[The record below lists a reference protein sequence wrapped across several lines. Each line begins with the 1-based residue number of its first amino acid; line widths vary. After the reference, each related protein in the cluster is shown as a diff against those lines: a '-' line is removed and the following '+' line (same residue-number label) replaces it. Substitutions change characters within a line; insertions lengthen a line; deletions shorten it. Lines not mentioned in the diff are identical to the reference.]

1 MDILKGLFGLAVLV
15 GIAWLFSLNRR
26 AVDWK
31 LVLTGIG
38 LQVGFAACVLLG
50 AGWVAW
56 VQRYS
61 GAGPT
66 TDVVATWMLIVGIL
80 ATLGAIAVFTPM
92 AADAPQRANV
102 RKVGVAMLFAAVLLA
117 LPFAGKIFEFLSAA
131 FVKVLGFVN
140 AGSGFIFGSLM
151 DIPKFGF
158 IFAFQVL
165 PTIIF
170 FAALM
175 GVLYHLNVMQA
186 IVRAMAWAIT
196 KVMRVSG
203 AETTSVCA
211 SVFIGQTEAPLTVR
225 PYIPKMTESELLT
238 MMIGGMA
245 HIAGGVLAAY
255 VGMLGGGD
263 QAAME
268 FYAKHLL
275 AASIMAAPAT
285 LVIAKLLVPETGE
298 PLTRGTV
305 KMEVEKTSSN
315 VIDAAAAGAADG
327 LRLALNIG
335 AMLLAFIAL
344 IALLNWPLGELGAV
358 DWGALPA
365 GLRLALTAGG
375 AIVAAGALV
384 SAANAMGYANVARVP
399 SRPGV
404 GGAVLALL
412 VAVLAVMIV
421 VWSRSEA
428 GFTIDGWLT
437 ANAGRPT
444 QLGLQALFG
453 YLLAPLAWVIGVPWQ
468 DASTVGSL
476 IGQKVVINEF
486 VAYLQLADI
495 VNGNVPGVELTPK
508 GTLIAT
514 YALCGF
520 ANFSSI
526 AIQIGGIGGL
536 APERRHDLA
545 RFGLRAV
552 LGGSLAT
559 FMTATI
565 AGVLSSYG
573 A

>member
-1 MDILKGLFGLAVLV
+1 MVEGLGRIGFGLFGLAVLI
-15 GIAWLFSLNRR
+15 GITWLFSNNKR

-31 LVLTGIG
+31 LVATGIS
-38 LQVGFAACVLLG
+38 LQIAFAALVILVPGGRDVFDALG
-50 AGWVAW
+50 QG
-56 VQRYS
+56 
-61 GAGPT
+61 
-66 TDVVATWMLIVGIL
+66 
-80 ATLGAIAVFTPM
+80 
-92 AADAPQRANV
+92 
-102 RKVGVAMLFAAVLLA
+102 
-117 LPFAGKIFEFLSAA
+117 
-131 FVKVLGFVN
+131 FVKVLSFVN
-140 AGSGFIFGSLM
+140 EGSKFIFGSLM
-151 DIPKFGF
+151 DVKNYGF

-170 FAALM
+170 FSALM
-175 GVLYHLNVMQA
+175 GVMYHLNVMQA
-186 IVRAMAWAIT
+186 IVRVMAWSIT

-225 PYIPKMTESELLT
+225 PYIAKMTQSELLT

-263 QAAME
+263 PVQQA

-285 LVIAKLLVPETGE
+285 LVVAKLLIPETGT

-315 VIDAAAAGAADG
+315 IIDAAAAGAGDG
-327 LRLALNIG
+327 LKLALNIG

-344 IALLNWPLGELGAV
+344 IALLNAPLTWLGEV
-358 DWGALPA
+358 T
-365 GLRLALTAGG
+365 GLAA
-375 AIVAAGALV
+375 AIGKPTDL
-384 SAANAMGYANVARVP
+384 STIFGY
-399 SRPGV
+399 
-404 GGAVLALL
+404 VLAP
-412 VAVLAVMIV
+412 I
-421 VWSRSEA
+421 
-428 GFTIDGWLT
+428 
-437 ANAGRPT
+437 
-444 QLGLQALFG
+444 
-453 YLLAPLAWVIGVPWQ
+453 AWVIGTPWA
-468 DASTVGSL
+468 DATTVGSL

-486 VAYLQLADI
+486 VAYTELSKI
-495 VNGNVPGVELTPK
+495 VNGQVPGMSLSEE
-508 GTLIAT
+508 GRLIAT

-545 RFGLRAV
+545 KFGLRAV
-552 LGGSLAT
+552 LGGTIAT

-565 AGVLSSYG
+565 AGVLTHFS
-573 A
+573 

>member
-1 MDILKGLFGLAVLV
+1 MVEGLGRIGFGLFGLAVLI
-15 GIAWLFSLNRR
+15 GITWLFSNNKR

-31 LVLTGIG
+31 LVATGIT
-38 LQVGFAACVLLG
+38 LQIAFAALVILVPGGRDVFDALG
-50 AGWVAW
+50 KG
-56 VQRYS
+56 
-61 GAGPT
+61 
-66 TDVVATWMLIVGIL
+66 
-80 ATLGAIAVFTPM
+80 
-92 AADAPQRANV
+92 
-102 RKVGVAMLFAAVLLA
+102 
-117 LPFAGKIFEFLSAA
+117 
-131 FVKVLGFVN
+131 FVKILSFVN
-140 AGSGFIFGSLM
+140 EGSGFIFGSLM
-151 DIPKFGF
+151 DTKNYGF

-170 FAALM
+170 FSALM
-175 GVLYHLNVMQA
+175 GVMYHLNIMQG
-186 IVRAMAWAIT
+186 IVRVMAWSIT

-225 PYIPKMTESELLT
+225 PYIARMTQSELLT

-263 QAAME
+263 PAQQA

-285 LVIAKLLVPETGE
+285 LVVAKLLIPETGT

-315 VIDAAAAGAADG
+315 IIDAAAAGAGDG
-327 LRLALNIG
+327 LKLALNIG

-344 IALLNWPLGELGAV
+344 IALLNAPLTWIGDV
-358 DWGALPA
+358 T
-365 GLRLALTAGG
+365 GLAA
-375 AIVAAGALV
+375 AIGKPTNL
-384 SAANAMGYANVARVP
+384 STIFGY
-399 SRPGV
+399 
-404 GGAVLALL
+404 VLAP
-412 VAVLAVMIV
+412 I
-421 VWSRSEA
+421 
-428 GFTIDGWLT
+428 
-437 ANAGRPT
+437 
-444 QLGLQALFG
+444 
-453 YLLAPLAWVIGVPWQ
+453 AWVIGTPWA
-468 DASTVGSL
+468 DATTVGSL

-486 VAYLQLADI
+486 VAYTELSQI
-495 VNGNVPGVELTPK
+495 VNGQIAGVSLSEE
-508 GTLIAT
+508 GRLIAT

-545 RFGLRAV
+545 KFGLRAV
-552 LGGSLAT
+552 LGGTIAT

-565 AGVLSSYG
+565 AGVLTHFS
-573 A
+573 

>member
-1 MDILKGLFGLAVLV
+1 MNTVLFGLFGISCLLA
-15 GIAWLFSLNRR
+15 IAWLFSDNRK
-26 AVDWK
+26 AVDWRLVITGISLQIAFAA
-31 LVLTGIG
+31 LVLLVPGG
-38 LQVGFAACVLLG
+38 KDAFSLLG
-50 AGWVAW
+50 DG
-56 VQRYS
+56 
-61 GAGPT
+61 
-66 TDVVATWMLIVGIL
+66 
-80 ATLGAIAVFTPM
+80 
-92 AADAPQRANV
+92 
-102 RKVGVAMLFAAVLLA
+102 
-117 LPFAGKIFEFLSAA
+117 
-131 FVKVLGFVN
+131 FVKVLSFVG

-151 DIPKFGF
+151 DTSKFGF

-170 FAALM
+170 FASLM
-175 GVLYHLNVMQA
+175 GVLYHLGVMQA

-225 PYIPKMTESELLT
+225 PYISKMTESELIT

-263 QAAME
+263 PAQQA

-285 LVIAKLLVPETGE
+285 LVIAKLLVPETGN
-298 PLTRGTV
+298 PLTRGV
-305 KMEVEKTSSN
+305 IRMEVEKTTSN

-327 LRLALNIG
+327 LRLALNIA

-344 IALLNWPLGELGAV
+344 IALLNWPLTWIGDV
-358 DWGALPA
+358 T
-365 GLRLALTAGG
+365 GLAQ
-375 AIVAAGALV
+375 
-384 SAANAMGYANVARVP
+384 
-399 SRPGV
+399 
-404 GGAVLALL
+404 
-412 VAVLAVMIV
+412 
-421 VWSRSEA
+421 
-428 GFTIDGWLT
+428 WL
-437 ANAGRPT
+437 GRPT
-444 QLGLQALFG
+444 DMATLLG
-453 YLLAPLAWVIGVPWQ
+453 YLLAPVAWIIGVPWQ
-468 DASTVGSL
+468 DATTVGGL
-476 IGQKVVINEF
+476 IGQKIVLNEF
-486 VAYLQLADI
+486 VAYLQLAEI
-495 VNGNVPGVELTPK
+495 VNGNVEGVSLTPK

-536 APERRHDLA
+536 APERRQDLA
-545 RFGLRAV
+545 RLGLRAV

-565 AGVLSSYG
+565 AGVLTSIG

>member
-1 MDILKGLFGLAVLV
+1 MVGQVAFGIFGLAVLI
-15 GIAWLFSLNRR
+15 GIGWLFSNNKRG
-26 AVDWK
+26 VDWG
-31 LVLTGIG
+31 LVLTGIS
-38 LQVGFAACVLLG
+38 LQIAFAALVLLVPG
-50 AGWVAW
+50 GK
-56 VQRYS
+56 
-61 GAGPT
+61 
-66 TDVVATWMLIVGIL
+66 DVFDA
-80 ATLGAIAVFTPM
+80 LGH
-92 AADAPQRANV
+92 
-102 RKVGVAMLFAAVLLA
+102 G
-117 LPFAGKIFEFLSAA
+117 
-131 FVKVLGFVN
+131 FVKVLGFVS
-140 AGSGFIFGSLM
+140 AGSNFIFGNLM
-151 DIPKFGF
+151 DTTKFGF

-186 IVRAMAWAIT
+186 VVRAMAWAIT
-196 KVMRVSG
+196 KVLRVSG

-225 PYIPKMTESELLT
+225 PYIPRMTESELLT

-255 VGMLGGGD
+255 VGMLGGSD
-263 QAAME
+263 PEQQA
-268 FYAKHLL
+268 FFAKHLL

-285 LVIAKLLVPETGE
+285 LVIAKLLIPETGN

-315 VIDAAAAGAADG
+315 IIDAAAAGAADG
-327 LRLALNIG
+327 LKLALNIG

-344 IALLNWPLGELGAV
+344 IALLNWPLTWLGEV
-358 DWGALPA
+358 
-365 GLRLALTAGG
+365 T
-375 AIVAAGALV
+375 
-384 SAANAMGYANVARVP
+384 
-399 SRPGV
+399 
-404 GGAVLALL
+404 
-412 VAVLAVMIV
+412 
-421 VWSRSEA
+421 
-428 GFTIDGWLT
+428 
-437 ANAGRPT
+437 
-444 QLGLQALFG
+444 GLQAWLGKPTDMATILG
-453 YLLAPLAWVIGVPWQ
+453 YVLAPLAWVIGVPWQ
-468 DASTVGSL
+468 DATVVGSL

-495 VNGNVPGVELTPK
+495 VNGNTAGVVLTEK
-508 GTLIAT
+508 GKLIAT

-536 APERRHDLA
+536 APERRADLA

-565 AGVLSSYG
+565 AGVLSQFG
-573 A
+573 

>member
-1 MDILKGLFGLAVLV
+1 MVEGLGRIGFGLFGLAVLI
-15 GIAWLFSLNRR
+15 GITWLFSNNRR

-31 LVLTGIG
+31 LVATGIS
-38 LQVGFAACVLLG
+38 LQIAFAALVLLVPG
-50 AGWVAW
+50 G
-56 VQRYS
+56 R
-61 GAGPT
+61 
-66 TDVVATWMLIVGIL
+66 DVFDW
-80 ATLGAIAVFTPM
+80 LG
-92 AADAPQRANV
+92 
-102 RKVGVAMLFAAVLLA
+102 KG
-117 LPFAGKIFEFLSAA
+117 
-131 FVKVLGFVN
+131 FVKILSFVN
-140 AGSGFIFGSLM
+140 EGSNFIFGSLM
-151 DIPKFGF
+151 NTETYGF

-170 FAALM
+170 FSALM

-186 IVRAMAWAIT
+186 VVKAMAWAIT

-225 PYIPKMTESELLT
+225 PYIAKMTQSELIT

-263 QAAME
+263 PASQA

-285 LVIAKLLVPETGE
+285 LVISKLLVPETGT

-315 VIDAAAAGAADG
+315 IIDAAAAGAGDG
-327 LRLALNIG
+327 LKLALNIG

-344 IALLNWPLGELGAV
+344 IALLNAPLTWLGDVTGIAQAI
-358 DWGALPA
+358 GKPTN
-365 GLRLALTAGG
+365 LAT
-375 AIVAAGALV
+375 IF
-384 SAANAMGYANVARVP
+384 GYA
-399 SRPGV
+399 
-404 GGAVLALL
+404 
-412 VAVLAVMIV
+412 
-421 VWSRSEA
+421 
-428 GFTIDGWLT
+428 
-437 ANAGRPT
+437 
-444 QLGLQALFG
+444 
-453 YLLAPLAWVIGVPWQ
+453 LAPIAWVIGTPWS
-468 DASTVGSL
+468 DATTVGSL

-495 VNGNVPGVELTPK
+495 VNCKTPGLALTNQ
-508 GTLIAT
+508 GALIAT

-545 RFGLRAV
+545 KFGLRAV
-552 LGGSLAT
+552 LGGSIAT

-565 AGVLSSYG
+565 AGVLSHFG
-573 A
+573 

>member
-1 MDILKGLFGLAVLV
+1 MLEGLGRIGFGLFGLAVLI
-15 GIAWLFSLNRR
+15 GITWLFSNNKR

-31 LVLTGIG
+31 LVATGVT
-38 LQVGFAACVLLG
+38 LQVGFAALVLLVPG
-50 AGWVAW
+50 G
-56 VQRYS
+56 R
-61 GAGPT
+61 
-66 TDVVATWMLIVGIL
+66 DVFDW
-80 ATLGAIAVFTPM
+80 LG
-92 AADAPQRANV
+92 Q
-102 RKVGVAMLFAAVLLA
+102 
-117 LPFAGKIFEFLSAA
+117 A
-131 FVKVLGFVN
+131 FVKVLSFVN
-140 AGSGFIFGSLM
+140 EGSSFIFGSLM
-151 DIPKFGF
+151 DVKNYGF

-170 FAALM
+170 FSALM
-175 GVLYHLNVMQA
+175 GVLYHLGVMQLV
-186 IVRAMAWAIT
+186 VRAMAWAIT

-225 PYIPKMTESELLT
+225 PYISRMTQSELLT

-263 QAAME
+263 PVQQA

-285 LVIAKLLVPETGE
+285 LVVAKLLVPETGT

-305 KMEVEKTSSN
+305 KMEVEKNTSN
-315 VIDAAAAGAADG
+315 IIDAAAAGAGDG

-344 IALLNWPLGELGAV
+344 IALVNAPLTWFGEVTGIA
-358 DWGALPA
+358 A
-365 GLRLALTAGG
+365 
-375 AIVAAGALV
+375 AIGHPTNL
-384 SAANAMGYANVARVP
+384 S
-399 SRPGV
+399 
-404 GGAVLALL
+404 
-412 VAVLAVMIV
+412 
-421 VWSRSEA
+421 
-428 GFTIDGWLT
+428 TI
-437 ANAGRPT
+437 
-444 QLGLQALFG
+444 FG
-453 YLLAPLAWVIGVPWQ
+453 YLLAPVAWVIGTPWA
-468 DASTVGSL
+468 DATTVGSL

-486 VAYLQLADI
+486 VAYTELSRI
-495 VNGNVPGVELTPK
+495 VTGQVAGVSLSKE
-508 GTLIAT
+508 GALIAT

-552 LGGSLAT
+552 LGGSIAT

-565 AGVLSSYG
+565 AGVLSHFG
-573 A
+573 

>member
-1 MDILKGLFGLAVLV
+1 MLEGLGQIGFGLFGLAVLI
-15 GIAWLFSLNRR
+15 GIVFAFSNNKK

-31 LVLTGIG
+31 LVATGIS
-38 LQVGFAACVLLG
+38 LQVAFAALVLLVPG
-50 AGWVAW
+50 GRQAFDW
-56 VQRYS
+56 
-61 GAGPT
+61 
-66 TDVVATWMLIVGIL
+66 
-80 ATLGAIAVFTPM
+80 LG
-92 AADAPQRANV
+92 Q
-102 RKVGVAMLFAAVLLA
+102 G
-117 LPFAGKIFEFLSAA
+117 
-131 FVKVLGFVN
+131 FVKILSFVN
-140 AGSGFIFGSLM
+140 AGSSFIFGSLM
-151 DIPKFGF
+151 ETEKFGF

-175 GVLYHLNVMQA
+175 GVLYHVGVMQA
-186 IVRAMAWAIT
+186 VVKAMAWAIT

-225 PYIPKMTESELLT
+225 PYIPKMTESELIT

-263 QAAME
+263 PVQQA

-285 LVIAKLLVPETGE
+285 FVVAKLLIPETGV

-305 KMEVEKTSSN
+305 KMEVEKTTSN
-315 VIDAAAAGAADG
+315 VIDAAAAGAGDG

-344 IALLNWPLGELGAV
+344 IALVNWPLTWIGEV
-358 DWGALPA
+358 
-365 GLRLALTAGG
+365 T
-375 AIVAAGALV
+375 
-384 SAANAMGYANVARVP
+384 
-399 SRPGV
+399 
-404 GGAVLALL
+404 
-412 VAVLAVMIV
+412 
-421 VWSRSEA
+421 
-428 GFTIDGWLT
+428 
-437 ANAGRPT
+437 
-444 QLGLQALFG
+444 GLQAMLGKPTDLATIFG
-453 YLLAPLAWVIGVPWQ
+453 YLLAPIAWVIGVPWE
-468 DASTVGSL
+468 DAIVVGSL

-486 VAYLQLADI
+486 VAYMQLAEI
-495 VNGNVPGVELTPK
+495 VNGNVDGVSLTPQGK
-508 GTLIAT
+508 LIAT

-536 APERRHDLA
+536 APERRADLA

-552 LGGSLAT
+552 LGGTIAT
-559 FMTATI
+559 LMTATI
-565 AGVLSSYG
+565 AGVLTQFG
-573 A
+573 

>member
-1 MDILKGLFGLAVLV
+1 MLEVLGRVGFGLFGLVVLL
-15 GIAWLFSLNRR
+15 GIVWLFSNNKK

-31 LVLTGIG
+31 LVVTGIS
-38 LQVGFAACVLLG
+38 LQIAFAALVLLVPG
-50 AGWVAW
+50 GREVFDW
-56 VQRYS
+56 
-61 GAGPT
+61 
-66 TDVVATWMLIVGIL
+66 
-80 ATLGAIAVFTPM
+80 LG
-92 AADAPQRANV
+92 Q
-102 RKVGVAMLFAAVLLA
+102 G
-117 LPFAGKIFEFLSAA
+117 
-131 FVKVLGFVN
+131 FVKILSFVN
-140 AGSGFIFGSLM
+140 AGSSFIFGNLM
-151 DIPKFGF
+151 DVNTYGF

-186 IVRAMAWAIT
+186 VVRAMAWAIT

-225 PYIPKMTESELLT
+225 PYISKMTESELIT

-263 QAAME
+263 PAQQA

-285 LVIAKLLVPETGE
+285 LVVAKILIPETGT

-305 KMEVEKTSSN
+305 KMDVEKTSSN
-315 VIDAAAAGAADG
+315 LIDAAAAGAGDG

-344 IALLNWPLGELGAV
+344 IALVDAPLKWFGEVTGLAAALGQPTS
-358 DWGALPA
+358 L
-365 GLRLALTAGG
+365 
-375 AIVAAGALV
+375 
-384 SAANAMGYANVARVP
+384 S
-399 SRPGV
+399 
-404 GGAVLALL
+404 
-412 VAVLAVMIV
+412 
-421 VWSRSEA
+421 
-428 GFTIDGWLT
+428 TIL
-437 ANAGRPT
+437 
-444 QLGLQALFG
+444 G
-453 YLLAPLAWVIGVPWQ
+453 YLLAPIAWVIGTPWA
-468 DASTVGSL
+468 DATTVGAL
-476 IGQKVVINEF
+476 IGQKIVLNEF
-486 VAYLQLADI
+486 IAYSQLSSI
-495 VNGNVPGVELTPK
+495 INGQVPGVALGPEA
-508 GTLIAT
+508 TLIAT

-536 APERRHDLA
+536 APERRQDLA

-552 LGGSLAT
+552 LGGSVAT

-565 AGVLSSYG
+565 AGVLTHFS
-573 A
+573 